1 MHIDIL
7 YLGDV
12 WKIAQSQIQPL
23 ICPMTFFLFLWRR
36 PAADRAEQWDGGEI
50 QPGRRHQNDVSTFF
64 NSDALL
70 QRVAD
75 IFPSDTNTTTTS
87 LVKHLLLSQQQL
99 WACNHCVL
107 MTIIIV
113 QFKRKQ
119 LDKTNS
125 LVLFFFCLYP
135 CKTFDFPFIFY
146 LPETFNKNWAD
157 WKNTGQVLQ
166 LWSGG

>member
-1 MHIDIL
+1 
-7 YLGDV
+7 
-12 WKIAQSQIQPL
+12 
-23 ICPMTFFLFLWRR
+23 MTFFLFLWWR
-36 PAADRAEQWDGGEI
+36 PVADRAEQWDGGEI

-75 IFPSDTNTTTTS
+75 IFPSDTNTPTTS
-87 LVKHLLLSQQQL
+87 LVKHLLLSQQL
-99 WACNHCVL
+99 WACSRCVL

-125 LVLFFFCLYP
+125 LVLFFFVCIHVKLLTSLLFSICLKHLI
-135 CKTFDFPFIFY
+135 KTEQI
-146 LPETFNKNWAD
+146 E
-157 WKNTGQVLQ
+157 KNTGQVLQ